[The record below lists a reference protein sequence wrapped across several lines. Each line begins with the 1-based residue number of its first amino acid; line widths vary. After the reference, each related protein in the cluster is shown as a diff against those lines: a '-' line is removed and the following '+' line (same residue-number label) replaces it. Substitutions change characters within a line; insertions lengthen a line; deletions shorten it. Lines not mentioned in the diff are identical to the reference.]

1 MTTKTSISFGKNLSK
16 VMKIRNLRIQDVAE
30 MAQVSKSVV
39 HAWTTGTSP
48 RDLLAVR
55 RLSDALQI
63 PFSELVFGETELVG
77 IEMMSVDDV
86 PFFDGYCRLRIE
98 RVIPKNKL

>member
-1 MTTKTSISFGKNLSK
+1 MSAKPSISFGKNLSRI
-16 VMKIRNLRIQDVAE
+16 MKSRNLRIQDVAD

-63 PFSELVFGETELVG
+63 QFSELVFGETETLG
-77 IEMMSVDDV
+77 MEMMSTDDV

-98 RVIPKNKL
+98 RVIPKAKA

>member
-1 MTTKTSISFGKNLSK
+1 MSFFA
-16 VMKIRNLRIQDVAE
+16 LR
-30 MAQVSKSVV
+30 SSV

-55 RLSDALQI
+55 RLSEALQI
-63 PFSELVFGETELVG
+63 PFLELVFGEKETVG
-77 IEMMSVDDV
+77 LEMLSAEDV